1 MTAVKI
7 HSSKDNSCQSFS
19 QQAWYHVGDN
29 FFQTSM
35 QLMNGLLS
43 GLKKKKKKPCP
54 LSSEIDSKSF
64 KFWDMAT
71 HTYLSM

>member
-1 MTAVKI
+1 VTAIKI
-7 HSSKDNSCQSFS
+7 HSSKDELIGNSNSWQSFS

-43 GLKKKKKKPCP
+43 
-54 LSSEIDSKSF
+54 DF
-64 KFWDMAT
+64 
-71 HTYLSM
+71 